1 MSSKKRSNSCSFV
14 TRVNRLVEV
23 LLAAAQHFGLLC
35 FRHFIAPRKQF
46 VAVFIQPEQQPSAV
60 LRWHF
65 PDGGLHL
72 FDAHAGKAYF
82 FA

>member
-1 MSSKKRSNSCSFV
+1 
-14 TRVNRLVEV
+14 
-23 LLAAAQHFGLLC
+23 
-35 FRHFIAPRKQF
+35 
-46 VAVFIQPEQQPSAV
+46 VFIQPEQQPSAV